1 MTNPFLSK
9 FNTPFNSIPFDKL
22 KVEHFLP
29 AIEEGINQGLSEI
42 DLIIQNT
49 ESPTFEN
56 TIEALEKV
64 GSLLDLVSTTF
75 YNLNSAETSK
85 DMQVLAKE
93 ISPKL
98 SDYSNDI
105 ILNDHLFKRIELVYE
120 EKEKLVL
127 SPEQITLLEKTYKS
141 FKRNGSKLNA
151 DEKEQ
156 LRAIDKELS
165 QLTLAFSENVLTE
178 NNSYELVITNRN
190 DLSGL
195 PEGIIE
201 AAKITAKEKGKEN
214 AWVFTLDFPSYGP
227 FMMYSDNRPLKEQL
241 FKAYGSKAFKNNEY
255 DNQIIIKRIVELRHS
270 RAVLLGYKSHA
281 DFVLEER
288 MAEFPTKVR
297 SFLQNLLD
305 YALPSA
311 KEELKELTNY
321 SKLLGG
327 PDELKKWDVPYY
339 SEKLKKEKFSIDDEL
354 LRPYFKL
361 ENVIEGVFTSA
372 KKLYGLSFIKRSD
385 IPIYHKDV
393 TTYEV
398 KNENNEFVALF
409 YADFFPRA
417 GKRQGAWM
425 TSYINQKIENGNNI
439 RPHVSIVCNFTK
451 PTESKPSLLTFN
463 EVTTLFHEFGHA
475 LHGMCANGQY
485 GSITGTNVYW
495 DFVELPSQ
503 IMENWCYEKE
513 CLDLFAKHY
522 ETGNSIPSEYIQKII
537 DSSNFQS
544 GLATIRQIGLA
555 TLDMAWHSQEPSS
568 DKSVKEFEQQVITK
582 TDLIS
587 PVSETCTS
595 CSFSHIFSGGYSSG
609 YYSYKWAEV
618 LDADAFEAFKEKG
631 IFNKEVAHA
640 FYKNI
645 LSAGGSEH
653 PAILYKRFRGRD
665 ADPKALLRRAGLVE
679 KTMIKTCN

>member
-1 MTNPFLSK
+1 MSNPFLSK
-9 FNTPFNSIPFDKL
+9 FNTPFNTYPFDKI
-22 KVEHFLP
+22 KNEHYVP
-29 AIEEGINQGLSEI
+29 AIEEAIKQGLAEV
-42 DLIIQNT
+42 
-49 ESPTFEN
+49 ESIVNNPDKPSFNN
-56 TIEALEKV
+56 TIENLEKA
-64 GSLLDLVSTTF
+64 GSLLELVSSVF
-75 YNLNSAETSK
+75 FNLNSAETSK
-85 DMQVLAKE
+85 EMQELAKV

-105 ILNDHLFKRIELVYE
+105 MLNDKLFKRVEEVYNN
-120 EKEKLVL
+120 KNALKLNT
-127 SPEQITLLEKTYKS
+127 EQHTLLDKTYKG
-141 FKRNGSKLNA
+141 FVRNGSKLNA
-151 DEKEQ
+151 DQKEI
-156 LRAIDKELS
+156 LRTIDKEKSKLS
-165 QLTLAFSENVLTE
+165 LTYSENVLAE
-178 NNSYELVITNRN
+178 SNAFELVITNAS

-214 AWVFTLDFPSYGP
+214 AWVFTLDYPSYGP
-227 FMMYSDNRPLKEQL
+227 FMTYSDNRALKEQM
-241 FKAYGSKAFKNNEY
+241 FKAYGSKAFKNNEH
-255 DNQIIIKRIVELRHS
+255 DNQNVLKQIAVLRHE

-288 MAEFPTKVR
+288 MAESPTKVF
-297 SFLQNLLD
+297 SFLENLLD
-305 YALPSA
+305 NSLPFA
-311 KEELKELTNY
+311 KEELEELKAYIKTNN
-321 SKLLGG
+321 G
-327 PDELKKWDVPYY
+327 PKDLKKWDIPYY
-339 SEKLKKEKFSIDDEL
+339 AEKLKKEKFAIDDEL

-361 ENVIEGVFTSA
+361 ENVIAGVFETA
-372 KKLYGLSFIKRSD
+372 QKLYGLSFVQRHD
-385 IPIYHKDV
+385 IPLYHKDV

-398 KNENNEFVALF
+398 KNAQGEFLAVF

-425 TSYINQKIENGNNI
+425 TSFVNQKIENGVNV

-451 PTESKPSLLTFN
+451 PTESKPSLLSFD

-485 GSITGTNVYW
+485 GSLTGTSVYW

-503 IMENWCYEKE
+503 ILENWCYEKE

-522 ETGNSIPSEYIQKII
+522 QTGETIPADYIQKIV

-555 TLDMAWHSQEPSS
+555 TLDMAWHSQNPK
-568 DKSVKEFEQQVITK
+568 DITSVKDFEINVTAK
-582 TDLIS
+582 TDLMPS
-587 PVSETCTS
+587 VPETCTS

-618 LDADAFEAFKEKG
+618 IDADAFEAFKEKG
-631 IFNKEVAHA
+631 IFNQEVANA

-645 LSAGGSEH
+645 LSSGGSEH
-653 PAILYKRFRGRD
+653 PSLLYKKFRGRD
-665 ADPKALLRRAGLVE
+665 ADPKALLRRSGL
-679 KTMIKTCN
+679 IKE